1 VGKAGHLA
9 RKPAQPEAGIA
20 RIVRRLEPSVIENE
34 GLRGD
39 ELEEQLAIV
48 APRQGLGGQ
57 RLGAGGIE
65 LAIEQGARI
74 GTGHC
79 PDIGPS
85 CGKTSGEGA
94 NSMASDLEVA
104 PISGMDDDIAV
115 LIEEAGSAGFPFME
129 TLRREWVSG
138 ENRFDAPGECYLAI
152 YRHGE
157 MVAAGGLNRDPYA
170 DDPAIGRIRHV
181 SVRKAARR
189 TGAGGAAFYETIGFE
204 RCGDET
210 ATHVLDLQAAALSA
224 APPLSTKRLPQ

>member
-1 VGKAGHLA
+1 
-9 RKPAQPEAGIA
+9 
-20 RIVRRLEPSVIENE
+20 
-34 GLRGD
+34 
-39 ELEEQLAIV
+39 
-48 APRQGLGGQ
+48 
-57 RLGAGGIE
+57 
-65 LAIEQGARI
+65 
-74 GTGHC
+74 
-79 PDIGPS
+79 
-85 CGKTSGEGA
+85 
-94 NSMASDLEVA
+94 MASDLEVA

-181 SVRKAARR
+181 YVRKAARR
-189 TGAGGAAFYETIGFE
+189 TGAGRHLLERLVAHAGTTFTRLRLRTRTAEGAAFYETIGFE